1 MNQIKEDA
9 TMTKKEALKRVRKI
23 LLKSVEEHGEAI
35 IETADSSG
43 IPHAS
48 WMGTLSSPSIA
59 TLFTITSPDSRKVV
73 NILENPNVEWMFT
86 SAGRTEVAYLRGKA
100 RIVSDPEEIEVAWKL
115 LKDKTRAYFMKYFDQ
130 PGMKFLILET
140 KVDEI
145 EYTVP
150 KENLYK
156 RMEPP
161 FLG

>member
-1 MNQIKEDA
+1 MNPIKEDA

-35 IETADSSG
+35 ILTADRSG
-43 IPHAS
+43 IPHGS
-48 WMGTLSSPSIA
+48 WMGTMSSPNIT

-73 NILENPNVEWMFT
+73 NVLENPNVEWMFT
-86 SAGRTEVAYLRGKA
+86 SSEREEVAYLRGKA
-100 RIVSDPEEIEVAWKL
+100 RIVSDPEGIESAWKQ

-140 KVDEI
+140 KVNEI

-150 KENLYK
+150 KENVYK
-156 RMEPP
+156 RMKPP
-161 FLG
+161 FS